1 MRVLHCAPSSGRPE
15 FARNPD
21 RRARSSQ
28 QSPNRRRHSQRG
40 HHHEF
45 RSNILPRRCRQTRL
59 ARRKAGGLRSLRIH
73 PSPFESPTSNRMKN
87 ILIKLQRDE
96 ELARFLESNGFTV
109 DDLSTNVLRVQR
121 EDELPVFL
129 KVDDKQI
136 YFEVDLGNIDSIISQ
151 DLLVSLLALNTEIL
165 PVSIGLDTSN
175 PDDRRLVLVESRE
188 TGDLSDQELLAVF
201 DALELAV
208 DRATETLAPSFN
220 S

>member
-1 MRVLHCAPSSGRPE
+1 
-15 FARNPD
+15 
-21 RRARSSQ
+21 
-28 QSPNRRRHSQRG
+28 
-40 HHHEF
+40 
-45 RSNILPRRCRQTRL
+45 
-59 ARRKAGGLRSLRIH
+59 
-73 PSPFESPTSNRMKN
+73 MKN

-96 ELARFLESNGFTV
+96 ELARFLGSNGFTV
-109 DDLSTNVLRVQR
+109 DDLSNNVLRVQR

-136 YFEVDLGNIDSIISQ
+136 YSEVDLGNIDSIISQ

-165 PVSIGLDTSN
+165 PVSVGLDTSN